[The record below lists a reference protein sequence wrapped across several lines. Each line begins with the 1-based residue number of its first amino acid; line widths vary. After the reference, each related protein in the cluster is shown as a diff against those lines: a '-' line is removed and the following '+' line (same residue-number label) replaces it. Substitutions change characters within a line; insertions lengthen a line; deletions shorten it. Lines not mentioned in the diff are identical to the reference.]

1 MRLTEKEQAMLN
13 GEMGP
18 GFARAMRVLVGIGK
32 AFGAERM
39 VPISRG
45 HISLSNQEGD
55 LWFVSKL
62 LEEQAGEKPLRR
74 EGYRDGTW
82 VLLDFSSVVVHIFN
96 DEARKFYDLERLW
109 RDAAELDLSEVRK
122 PD

>member
-1 MRLTEKEQAMLN
+1 MLN

-62 LEEQAGEKPLRR
+62 LEEQAHCMVPPTVNPAYDYEYFK
-74 EGYRDGTW
+74 TISK
-82 VLLDFSSVVVHIFN
+82 LDEHTEEH
-96 DEARKFYDLERLW
+96 DRC
-109 RDAAELDLSEVRK
+109 LSEAWRH
-122 PD
+122 PHL